1 MADQR
6 NCARQHQYHRH
17 AIRSAKRV
25 NQTLSHSPE
34 RTRSSARSWRRQEL
48 VATGAD
54 SDYSDVYDENSY
66 ETNVDY
72 SYSKPVQSVCYGKYK
87 KDAVRHAIDSDD
99 AVLLHAIMQERKV
112 NARQRQYPQKRYRL
126 RKRRNRHTMLT
137 HAIDREESDCAHII
151 LNNIFHGYVYRTIIE
166 HVCSNGRTALWC
178 ASRKGDLRLVK
189 QLVQR
194 GHANVNKCGVL
205 IVAAQHGHKYIIH
218 YLLRKGC
225 DPNQQARNYNELALH
240 AATRRN
246 HLDIVKVLLQYG
258 ADPLL
263 VDYKQRT
270 ALDYAI
276 HKRYNHIAEILIN
289 HQHDRFPMARTGF
302 TALMLADY
310 CNNTPIKEMLIRI
323 LPEKQVVDEL
333 ALVACHYIIDG
344 NQKKRRTAYS
354 YLERALSKRILTDNG
369 STRET
374 LDELALIRDDDSKL
388 RAFALMMSERVSA
401 ENGEKN
407 HLMPLLRKQDNLY
420 RWKKQYDRCLEIR
433 MHAYELLLKNESK
446 GRKNVKLRTE
456 HLIGVLNALDKILK
470 SENTIPM
477 RHMGI
482 VWSWM
487 LDLGSYPSLHIPWRS
502 SSKEIILEAQE
513 KYRGRRMRSRRCTYY
528 QDSPSPFHLHFPEQS
543 SIRRRNKTSTEIVFK
558 LLFVMLHMIDAKKV
572 NEQEEHV
579 LLSFVRRGVRSNTIE
594 IDGYPLFTFFVS
606 LIHSGWDDCTYSS
619 ITMPTLSIIRLLIN
633 ARANVDELEPR
644 TKSTPLHLIA
654 SSDDVDAAIATIRI
668 LLDAN
673 AHLDYVNYQGL
684 RPEDVANNFEIKDYL
699 RVNRQLSLKCQ
710 YLEGQKA
717 TPQRRI
723 SIGT

>member
-1 MADQR
+1 
-6 NCARQHQYHRH
+6 
-17 AIRSAKRV
+17 
-25 NQTLSHSPE
+25 
-34 RTRSSARSWRRQEL
+34 
-48 VATGAD
+48 
-54 SDYSDVYDENSY
+54 
-66 ETNVDY
+66 
-72 SYSKPVQSVCYGKYK
+72 
-87 KDAVRHAIDSDD
+87 
-99 AVLLHAIMQERKV
+99 MQERKV
-112 NARQRQYPQKRYRL
+112 NAQHQQYPQKRYRL
-126 RKRRNRHTMLT
+126 RKKRNRHTMLT
-137 HAIDREESDCAHII
+137 HAIDRQESDCAHII
-151 LNNIFHGYVYRTIIE
+151 LSNIFHGYLYRTIIE
-166 HVCSNGRTALWC
+166 HVCSDGRTALWR
-178 ASRKGDLRLVK
+178 ASRKGDLHLVQRLVE
-189 QLVQR
+189 R

-218 YLLRKGC
+218 YLLQKGC
-225 DPNQQARNYNELALH
+225 DPNQQVKNYNERALH

-289 HQHDRFPMARTGF
+289 HQHDRFPMAQTGF

-310 CNNTPIKEMLIRI
+310 CNNTPIKEMLIRR

-344 NQKKRRTAYS
+344 NRKKRPIAYS

-369 STRET
+369 SARET
-374 LDELALIRDDDSKL
+374 LDELGLIRDDDSKL
-388 RAFALMMSERVSA
+388 RPFALMMSERLSV
-401 ENGEKN
+401 ENGETN

-420 RWKKQYDRCLEIR
+420 RWKKQYDRCLEMR

-446 GRKNVKLRTE
+446 RQKNVKLRTE
-456 HLIGVLNALDKILK
+456 HLIGVLNALGKILK
-470 SENTIPM
+470 SENTIPI

-487 LDLGSYPSLHIPWRS
+487 LDLGSYPSLYIPCIL
-502 SSKEIILEAQE
+502 SSKEIILETQE
-513 KYRGRRMRSRRCTYY
+513 KYGGRMRSRRRTYY

-558 LLFVMLHMIDAKKV
+558 LLFVMLHMIDAKTV
-572 NEQEEHV
+572 NEQEERV
-579 LLSFVRRGVRSNTIE
+579 LLSFIRRGVRSNTIE
-594 IDGYPLFTFFVS
+594 IDDYPLFTFFVS

-619 ITMPTLSIIRLLIN
+619 ITMPTLSIIGLLIN
-633 ARANVDELEPR
+633 AGANVDELEPR

-654 SSDDVDAAIATIRI
+654 SSDDVDAAVALIRI

-684 RPEDVANNFEIKDYL
+684 RPEDVAHNFEIKDYL

-710 YLEGQKA
+710 CAHLISKN
-717 TPQRRI
+717 RI
-723 SIGT
+723 RYKDNLSARLIQFVQMHDKTMT